1 TVYLSLHIDHPDEL
15 TPGVVDLIGELRRI
29 GYILISQSVFLKGV
43 NDDVETL
50 AKMFLE
56 LFQLGVRPYYIY
68 HCQRIPTTKRFEMKL
83 ADEVEIM
90 SELRERLSGLAYP
103 QHVIDLPAA
112 RGKVVVPSNHWN
124 WDPSV
129 TRDFDGLELDT
140 RTWNQVGDDER
151 PEKS

>member
-1 TVYLSLHIDHPDEL
+1 HPKGLDLLFSELSEVEHVRVLRIHTRFPLQWPERVDMELMSRLARTKPTVYLSLHIDHPDEL

-90 SELRERLSGLAYP
+90 SELRERL
-103 QHVIDLPAA
+103 
-112 RGKVVVPSNHWN
+112 
-124 WDPSV
+124 
-129 TRDFDGLELDT
+129 
-140 RTWNQVGDDER
+140 
-151 PEKS
+151 